1 MPLQKN
7 NFNFLK
13 FNLMIQNTIK
23 TTFTNSFYVV
33 LALVVSFVAFTSCQP
48 QGSTT
53 ANAAT
58 SSSSSTS
65 SSNEGDIAYINIDSL
80 TVYYDF
86 YVEVKERS
94 EKNQIDARR
103 QFEQQEIQLQSEAE
117 SYQKRVSQGLLSE
130 NAAKKEQQDLQTKYQ
145 MLERQKASKS
155 EALMLQNEKDMDKIF
170 SNIESVLEKYKE
182 EKGYKVVLG
191 TQKGASTIL
200 YADKNLDIT
209 KPVLELL
216 NTKYK
221 TEKDSTN
228 VAN

>member
-1 MPLQKN
+1 
-7 NFNFLK
+7 
-13 FNLMIQNTIK
+13 MIQNKIK
-23 TTFTNSFYVV
+23 RIFTQSLYAIIALLVSITT
-33 LALVVSFVAFTSCQP
+33 FTSCQP
-48 QGSTT
+48 KDSKNANASTT
-53 ANAAT
+53 TT
-58 SSSSSTS
+58 SSSSS

-117 SYQKRVSQGLLSE
+117 SFQKRASQGLLSE

-155 EALMLQNEKDMDKIF
+155 EALILQNEKDMDKIF
-170 SNIESVLEKYKE
+170 SNIETVLEEYKE

-191 TQKGASTIL
+191 TQKGAATIL

-209 KPVLELL
+209 KPVLERL
-216 NTKYK
+216 NAKYK
-221 TEKDSTN
+221 AEKDSTAA
-228 VAN
+228 AN